1 MFIGVPKETY
11 PGERRVS
18 IIPNE
23 IPRLTKLKATVLI
36 EKGAG
41 EAAGFLDESFTEKGA
56 TLIPSRAELFERS
69 DLITQVRGYG
79 ANPSASEEELSLFR
93 PGQSLIA
100 FQNPL
105 GEPKRMQALAKCGV
119 TALSMELVPRI
130 TRAQSMDA
138 LSSMATIAGYKAVLL
153 AANELPK
160 LFPMMMTAA
169 GSLTPARVFVLGVG
183 VAGLQ
188 AIATAKRLGAV
199 VEAYDIRPEVKE
211 QVQSVG
217 GKFVELELETN
228 DAGDSGGYA
237 KEQSSDFIEKQQELM
252 AAQIRAADVIIT
264 TAAIP
269 GRKAPVLV
277 TEAQMEGMRA
287 GSVLVDLA
295 SETGGNCELTKAGE
309 TVVHNGVRILGPAN
323 IPSLMPNHAS
333 QMYARNL
340 STFLGHLTDDEGRLN
355 LDMSDEITAGT
366 LVCREGVVVN
376 ERVKKLLET
385 TQ

>member
-1 MFIGVPKETY
+1 MFIGVPKETF

-18 IIPNE
+18 IIPAE
-23 IPRLTKLKATVLI
+23 LPRLTKLNASVLI

-41 EAAGFLDESFTEKGA
+41 EAAGFPDQKYTENGA
-56 TLIPSRAELFERS
+56 TVVETTAELFSRS

-79 ANPSASEEELSLFR
+79 ANPAATEEELSLFR
-93 PGQSLIA
+93 PGQSLIS
-100 FQNPL
+100 FLNPL
-105 GEPKRMQALAKCGV
+105 GEPARAQVLAERGV
-119 TALSMELVPRI
+119 TALSMELIPRI

-217 GKFVELELETN
+217 GKFVELELET
-228 DAGDSGGYA
+228 DEAGDEGGYA
-237 KEQSSDFIEKQQELM
+237 KEQSDRFIQRQQELL
-252 AAQIRAADVIIT
+252 ATHIRAADVIIT

-269 GRKAPVLV
+269 GRKAPILV
-277 TEAQMEGMRA
+277 TEAQMEGMRP

-295 SETGGNCELTKAGE
+295 AETGGNCELTRAGE
-309 TVVHNGVRILGPAN
+309 TVIHKGVHILGPAN
-323 IPSLMPNHAS
+323 LPSQMPQHAS

-340 STFLGHLTDDEGRLN
+340 STFLAHLTDEQGRLN
-355 LDMSDEITAGT
+355 LDMSDEITANT
-366 LVCREGVVVN
+366 LVCSEGVVVN
-376 ERVKKLLET
+376 ERVKKLLESV
-385 TQ
+385 Q